1 MSKVVLLA
9 GAVRFEVEELIK
21 NFDNHGCGFGYDV
34 QAQGLLR
41 RLLEAID
48 TGQEIIDSE
57 SGRTS
62 AMPESQ
68 ACIKSQTLPN
78 IAD

>member
-1 MSKVVLLA
+1 MSKVVLLEE
-9 GAVRFEVEELIK
+9 AVREEVEELIK

-48 TGQEIIDSE
+48 KGRGIIDSE
-57 SGRTS
+57 SNGS
-62 AMPESQ
+62 LDIS
-68 ACIKSQTLPN
+68 
-78 IAD
+78 